1 MEGTSPRRKPHAMAP
16 ATQHGETEA
25 TWKQVRLRGQ
35 KSHEYR
41 YSGMQLAVGKH
52 YKGTAPNDP
61 PPSTSPI
68 EWETQHIGLPTS
80 ATSRTQVQGRGKT
93 QLDGGGGSP
102 NVTFRRQMCVDPKK
116 RKVAR
121 GKQLHL
127 PVGSTLTTSDP
138 GVPCSAQ
145 RTHNHEKKG
154 ADQKAG

>member
-1 MEGTSPRRKPHAMAP
+1 
-16 ATQHGETEA
+16 
-25 TWKQVRLRGQ
+25 
-35 KSHEYR
+35 
-41 YSGMQLAVGKH
+41 
-52 YKGTAPNDP
+52 
-61 PPSTSPI
+61 
-68 EWETQHIGLPTS
+68 
-80 ATSRTQVQGRGKT
+80 
-93 QLDGGGGSP
+93 
-102 NVTFRRQMCVDPKK
+102 MCVDPKK